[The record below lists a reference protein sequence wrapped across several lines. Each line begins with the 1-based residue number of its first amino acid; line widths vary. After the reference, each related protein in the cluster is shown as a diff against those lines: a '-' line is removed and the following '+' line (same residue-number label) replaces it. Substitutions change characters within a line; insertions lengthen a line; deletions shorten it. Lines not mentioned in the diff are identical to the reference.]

1 MLIGAVAFSI
11 MGSLAHGLKHELD
24 WQVIALTR
32 AAIPCVLVLIYSCVK
47 GLRLVLIGTPL
58 LWMRSLTG
66 SLSLLAVFYSLTR
79 LPTSD
84 VLTLTN
90 LFPIWVA
97 LLSWPLLGEKP
108 GKVAWIGLVCS
119 IIGVILIQQPHFQ
132 EGNYAVFVAF
142 SASLTTALAMIGLN
156 RLKGVDSREIVFH
169 FSSVAVI
176 VAFAT
181 WWICHLFHFSNLLAG
196 EKTEV
201 KPGNLTI
208 DLLMLFGV
216 GVAALTGQF
225 CLTNAFKL
233 GPATQVSV
241 VGLSQVGF
249 AMLID
254 MFVWGRQFNLTTLLG
269 IALVLGPTAWLL
281 WTGRKAKLPEI
292 TLPVTGIDPD

>member
-11 MGSLAHGLKHELD
+11 MGSLAHGLKDELD

-32 AAIPCVLVLIYSCVK
+32 AAIPCVLVLAYS
-47 GLRLVLIGTPL
+47 LIHRQRLVIIGTPL

-66 SLSLLAVFYSLTR
+66 SASLLAVFYSLTR

-97 LLSWPLLGEKP
+97 LLSWPLLGERP
-108 GKVAWIGLVCS
+108 GKVAWMALVCS
-119 IIGVILIQQPHFQ
+119 IIGVVLIQQPHFK
-132 EGNYAVFVAF
+132 EGNYAVFVAL

-156 RLKGVDSREIVFH
+156 RLKGVDAREIVFH
-169 FSSVAVI
+169 FSSVAVVI
-176 VAFAT
+176 CFMT
-181 WWICHLFHFSNLLAG
+181 WWLWGKTQAMPKDLKWDLLLLAG
-196 EKTEV
+196 
-201 KPGNLTI
+201 
-208 DLLMLFGV
+208 V
-216 GVAALTGQF
+216 GIAAMTGQF
-225 CLTNAFKL
+225 CLTHAFKL

-254 MFVWGRQFNLTTLLG
+254 MFVWGRQFNTMTLLG
-269 IALVLGPTAWLL
+269 IGLVLGPTGWIL
-281 WTGRKAKLPEI
+281 WMGGKEKPAELTVAV
-292 TLPVTGIDPD
+292 PVTGIDPD

>member
-1 MLIGAVAFSI
+1 MGSVAFSI
-11 MGSLAHGLKHELD
+11 MGSLAHGLKDELD

-32 AAIPCVLVLIYSCVK
+32 AAIPCVLVLVYSCYTRR
-47 GLRLVLIGTPL
+47 RLVLIGTPL
-58 LWMRSLTG
+58 LWMRSITG

-108 GKVAWIGLVCS
+108 GQEAWIALVCS
-119 IIGVILIQQPHFQ
+119 IVGVVLIQQPHFK
-132 EGNYAVFVAF
+132 EGNYAVLVAF

-156 RLKGVDSREIVFH
+156 RLKGVDAREIVFH
-169 FSSVAVI
+169 FSSVAVAI
-176 VAFAT
+176 AFAAWWLRGWWLGGKTEIRPTNLT
-181 WWICHLFHFSNLLAG
+181 WDISLLAG
-196 EKTEV
+196 
-201 KPGNLTI
+201 
-208 DLLMLFGV
+208 V
-216 GVAALTGQF
+216 GIAALTGQF
-225 CLTNAFKL
+225 CLTHAFKL

-254 MFVWGRQFNLTTLLG
+254 MFVWGRQFNGTTLLG
-269 IALVLGPTAWLL
+269 IALVLGPTGWLL
-281 WTGRKAKLPEI
+281 WKGSEKRTEHAIPL
-292 TLPVTGIDPD
+292 TGIDPD

>member
-11 MGSLAHGLKHELD
+11 MGSLAHGLKDELD

-32 AAIPCVLVLIYSCVK
+32 AAIPCVLVLAYS
-47 GLRLVLIGTPL
+47 LIHRQRLVIIGTPL

-66 SLSLLAVFYSLTR
+66 SASLLAVFYSLTR

-97 LLSWPLLGEKP
+97 LLSWPLLGERP
-108 GKVAWIGLVCS
+108 GKVAWMALVCS
-119 IIGVILIQQPHFQ
+119 IIGVVLIQQPHFK
-132 EGNYAVFVAF
+132 EGNYAVFVAL

-156 RLKGVDSREIVFH
+156 RLKGVDAREIVFH
-169 FSSVAVI
+169 FSSVAVVI
-176 VAFAT
+176 CFMT
-181 WWICHLFHFSNLLAG
+181 WWLWGKTQAMPKDLKWDLLLLAG
-196 EKTEV
+196 
-201 KPGNLTI
+201 
-208 DLLMLFGV
+208 V
-216 GVAALTGQF
+216 GIAAMTGQF
-225 CLTNAFKL
+225 CLTHAFKL

-254 MFVWGRQFNLTTLLG
+254 MFVWGRQFNTMTLLG
-269 IALVLGPTAWLL
+269 IGLVLGPTGWIL
-281 WTGRKAKLPEI
+281 WMGGKEK
-292 TLPVTGIDPD
+292 TLS

>member
-1 MLIGAVAFSI
+1 MGSVAFSI
-11 MGSLAHGLKHELD
+11 MRSLAHGLKDELD

-32 AAIPCVLVLIYSCVK
+32 AAIPAVLILVYSCCK
-47 GLRLVLIGTPL
+47 RLRLVLVGTPL
-58 LWMRSLTG
+58 LWMRSITG

-108 GKVAWIGLVCS
+108 GQEAWIALVCS
-119 IIGVILIQQPHFQ
+119 IVGVVLIQQPHFK
-132 EGNYAVFVAF
+132 EGNYAVLVAF

-156 RLKGVDSREIVFH
+156 RLKGVDAREIVFH
-169 FSSVAVI
+169 FSSVAVAI
-176 VAFAT
+176 AFAAWCLRGWWLGGKTEISPTNLT
-181 WWICHLFHFSNLLAG
+181 WDLSLLAG
-196 EKTEV
+196 
-201 KPGNLTI
+201 
-208 DLLMLFGV
+208 V
-216 GVAALTGQF
+216 GIAALTGQF
-225 CLTNAFKL
+225 CLTHAFKL

-254 MFVWGRQFNLTTLLG
+254 MFVWGRQFNGTTLLG
-269 IALVLGPTAWLL
+269 IALVLGPTGWLL
-281 WTGRKAKLPEI
+281 WNGREKRTAV

>member
-11 MGSLAHGLKHELD
+11 MGSLAHGLKDELD

-32 AAIPCVLVLIYSCVK
+32 AAIPCVLVLAYSLIHR
-47 GLRLVLIGTPL
+47 LRLVIIGTPL

-66 SLSLLAVFYSLTR
+66 SASLLAVFYSLTR

-97 LLSWPLLGEKP
+97 LLSWPLLGERP
-108 GKVAWIGLVCS
+108 GKVAWIALVCS
-119 IIGVILIQQPHFQ
+119 IIGVVLIQQPHFK
-132 EGNYAVFVAF
+132 EGNYAVFVAL

-156 RLKGVDSREIVFH
+156 RLKGVEAREIVFH
-169 FSSVAVI
+169 FSSVAV
-176 VAFAT
+176 VVCFTT
-181 WWICHLFHFSNLLAG
+181 WWLWG
-196 EKTEV
+196 KTQITP
-201 KPGNLTI
+201 KDLKW
-208 DLLMLFGV
+208 DLLMLAGV
-216 GVAALTGQF
+216 GMAAMTGQF
-225 CLTNAFKL
+225 CLTHAFKL

-254 MFVWGRQFNLTTLLG
+254 MFVWGRQFNTMTLLG
-269 IALVLGPTAWLL
+269 IALVLGPTGWILWLGGKEKPAEL
-281 WTGRKAKLPEI
+281 AVAI
-292 TLPVTGIDPD
+292 PVTGIDPD